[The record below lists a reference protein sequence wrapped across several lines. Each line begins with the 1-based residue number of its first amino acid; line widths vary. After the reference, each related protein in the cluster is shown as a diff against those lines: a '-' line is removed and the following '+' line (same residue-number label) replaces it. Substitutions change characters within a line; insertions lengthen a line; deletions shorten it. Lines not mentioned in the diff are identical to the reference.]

1 MRLVWFLTV
10 LAVTMV
16 YTTEGAGSLVA
27 ISVDEKKEESRIKP
41 VKKSQHEVAE
51 FDMVCIL

>member
-16 YTTEGAGSLVA
+16 YTEGAGSLVA
-27 ISVDEKKEESRIKP
+27 VTVDEKKEGSRIKHG
-41 VKKSQHEVAE
+41 KKSQQEVAE
-51 FDMVCIL
+51 FDMVCML